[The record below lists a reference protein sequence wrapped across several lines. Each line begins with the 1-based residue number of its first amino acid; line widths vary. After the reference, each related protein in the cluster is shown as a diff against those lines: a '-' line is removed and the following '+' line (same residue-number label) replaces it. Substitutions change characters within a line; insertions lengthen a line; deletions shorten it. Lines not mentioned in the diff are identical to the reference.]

1 VLCFLSGVQP
11 VSSLV
16 PSVILGGS
24 LIPRR
29 REWKCSCLHCV
40 IDLYVGAAVARL
52 LHDLNPIPM
61 SSNISTTNDSRYF
74 LCLDDAV
81 TWRGIDYA
89 TELIIVPNR
98 FADFDDTAE
107 SSNDGRQ
114 GQVGRRMKKVEL
126 ELTTD
131 PSTSQD
137 SADTSPG
144 TGIGTIR
151 TGVNTTLYTFFGQEP
166 PLVVP
171 VRRPDGSIGEMD
183 VSDGA
188 VPLPLGE
195 VADCRNPQI
204 GLKQREC
211 IHFGTIGLDITIP
224 SDVAPKALGTYLL
237 IHKAGGEERF
247 QDLQKSLSQA
257 SEEWLTQ
264 QEVGPTYG
272 VAETWWREKAAALAS
287 ERFDDCS
294 VAHIGGGTDTETRLE
309 GSDMYHYDLHRI
321 SWEPDE

>member
-1 VLCFLSGVQP
+1 
-11 VSSLV
+11 
-16 PSVILGGS
+16 
-24 LIPRR
+24 
-29 REWKCSCLHCV
+29 
-40 IDLYVGAAVARL
+40 
-52 LHDLNPIPM
+52 M

-171 VRRPDGSIGEMD
+171 
-183 VSDGA
+183 
-188 VPLPLGE
+188 
-195 VADCRNPQI
+195 I

-211 IHFGTIGLDITIP
+211 SHFGTIGFDITIP

-247 QDLQKSLSQA
+247 QDFQKSLSQA

-264 QEVGPTYG
+264 QEVVPTYG